1 MRCALTLIPLALFSA
16 SSFSQENPFEYAE
29 EAPTVIEPVAVQQTQ
44 TIVQA
49 EDLSRNQ
56 REEVLLLLAEA
67 LEKAA
72 IAGGQGVYQIEGFKR
87 FFVID
92 DEDLYLGSM
101 NGEFVVHDTSRNQ
114 IEYVN
119 STGYMG
125 VVTKTEWVSSIQGIV
140 DDLTNV
146 EAKTIESQAFEVEMP
161 SVRPIEVGNK
171 QSLDN

>member
-1 MRCALTLIPLALFSA
+1 M
-16 SSFSQENPFEYAE
+16 
-29 EAPTVIEPVAVQQTQ
+29 
-44 TIVQA
+44 
-49 EDLSRNQ
+49 
-56 REEVLLLLAEA
+56 LLLLAEA